1 MADVWCRL
9 FARHSRVMKSN
20 PDSAEGQSK
29 AASYGLALKR
39 LRIQAGMSQTEAAE
53 AAGLSQAAWGKYE
66 SGKSLAFLSLLNQE
80 KCVWALGQTLG
91 ALEAARAAVDSGQKA
106 VPVVSTFAMA
116 SFPLPVEGSVQWTD
130 KGFGV
135 FEDDAPK
142 TLDLKPLLDEGAR
155 ILKVATEEMSPYA
168 DPGGFVVYS
177 VTTPPRRNLGAVI
190 KRRDGRFLIRRYVR
204 TTPSHVVCIS
214 LEQTTVD
221 GRAAYIEREEL
232 YPLAEIEGVYPISLR
247 GDGLG

>member
-1 MADVWCRL
+1 MKTLSSDSADV
-9 FARHSRVMKSN
+9 SG
-20 PDSAEGQSK
+20 GQAK

-39 LRIQAGMSQTEAAE
+39 LRVQAGMSQTQAAE
-53 AAGLSQAAWGKYE
+53 AAGISQAAWGKYE
-66 SGKSLAFLSLLNQE
+66 SGKSLAFLSVLNQE
-80 KCVWALGQTLG
+80 KCVWALGQNMS
-91 ALEAARAAVDSGQKA
+91 ALEAARAAVDSGQKTPA
-106 VPVVSTFAMA
+106 VPAVSTFAMA
-116 SFPLPVEGSVQWTD
+116 TFSLPVEGSVQWTD
-130 KGFGV
+130 SGFGV

-142 TLDLKPLLDEGAR
+142 SLDIKPLLNEGAR
-155 ILKVATEEMSPYA
+155 ILKVASEEMSPYA

-204 TTPSHVVCIS
+204 TTPSHIVCVS
-214 LEQTTVD
+214 FEQTTVD

-232 YPLAEIEGVYPISLR
+232 YPLADIEGVYPISLR